1 MAKWRYC
8 IPGLASYTWRPSS
21 TGSFVQRLRR
31 KAAARQGGSAAPVEG
46 LSVKIASYQSASGS
60 HVTHFPVISS
70 LALGDYSDSSH
81 NSYSLASSDMEVK
94 VLFLLVGLPSGL
106 SLQWVSWST
115 FPPILGYLSEVKVGF
130 ENLGMECTCRLL
142 PIFVAFLGWRL
153 FEGFS
158 TSQSKLAPL
167 LVECDVTWWFWS
179 ATVAL
184 TPHSCTLHR
193 GRPLRNA
200 IGTRGFSLA
209 SLSNVKFLVLFF
221 FLLLPC
227 CPKQCVASC
236 YGFCARP
243 FLQNKLGFLCLSP
256 YYAFVKRRDD

>member
-1 MAKWRYC
+1 MALLMAKWRYC

-106 SLQWVSWST
+106 LAMGV
-115 FPPILGYLSEVKVGF
+115 LVYLS
-130 ENLGMECTCRLL
+130 TYPWL
-142 PIFVAFLGWRL
+142 PF
-153 FEGFS
+153 
-158 TSQSKLAPL
+158 
-167 LVECDVTWWFWS
+167 
-179 ATVAL
+179 
-184 TPHSCTLHR
+184 
-193 GRPLRNA
+193 
-200 IGTRGFSLA
+200 
-209 SLSNVKFLVLFF
+209 
-221 FLLLPC
+221 
-227 CPKQCVASC
+227 
-236 YGFCARP
+236 
-243 FLQNKLGFLCLSP
+243 
-256 YYAFVKRRDD
+256 

>member
-8 IPGLASYTWRPSS
+8 IPSLASYVWRPSL

-115 FPPILGYLSEVKVGF
+115 SPRILGYLSEVKAVWLALKT
-130 ENLGMECTCRLL
+130 LGWNAR
-142 PIFVAFLGWRL
+142 VAFY
-153 FEGFS
+153 
-158 TSQSKLAPL
+158 P
-167 LVECDVTWWFWS
+167 
-179 ATVAL
+179 
-184 TPHSCTLHR
+184 
-193 GRPLRNA
+193 
-200 IGTRGFSLA
+200 FSL
-209 SLSNVKFLVLFF
+209 
-221 FLLLPC
+221 
-227 CPKQCVASC
+227 
-236 YGFCARP
+236 P
-243 FLQNKLGFLCLSP
+243 FSGGGCLRVS
-256 YYAFVKRRDD
+256 